1 MAMDFI
7 KIDQG
12 KCTRCGLCVKACRG
26 VLGMGEDGP
35 EVVRP
40 LCIACGQCVAV
51 CPQGALDNAKSPL
64 ANQTPIKETPALGA
78 DLAAQFLRS
87 RRSIR
92 DYQQKPVPREKVLQI
107 LDIARMAPTACN
119 SQGVAYHVVDNPAI
133 LRAIAAVITEW
144 TEGELSRD
152 SAMAASPWAPNSA
165 AQIEI
170 YRQTGEDIAL
180 RSAPC
185 LIVAIADKN
194 YAAPVRDNAYL
205 SLAYAQLFAVSLGL
219 GTCWAG
225 LFEYCASSGH
235 YPLLEL
241 LDLPENMQV
250 MSGMMVGYP
259 QYTYQ
264 RLVDRNPL
272 QVTWQ

>member
-1 MAMDFI
+1 MSMNFI
-7 KIDQG
+7 QVNQE
-12 KCTRCGLCVKACRG
+12 KCTRCGLCVKVCRS
-26 VLGMGEDGP
+26 VLANGSNGP
-35 EVVRP
+35 EVIRP

-51 CPQGALDNAKSPL
+51 CPHGALDNVKAPL
-64 ANQTPIKETPALGA
+64 NKQIPIKESLALNA
-78 DLAAQFLRS
+78 DAATQFLRS

-92 DYQQKPVPREKVLQI
+92 DYQQKPVSRDKIRQI

-119 SQGVAYHVVDNPAI
+119 SQGVSYHVVDNFDT
-133 LRAIAAVITEW
+133 LRAVSAVITEW

-152 SAMAASPWAPNSA
+152 SGMAASPWAPNSA

-170 YRQTGEDIAL
+170 YRQTGEDIVL

-205 SLAYAQLFAVSLGL
+205 SLAYAQLFAGAIGL

-225 LFEYCASSGH
+225 LFEYCAGTG
-235 YPLLEL
+235 YKPLLEL
-241 LDLPENMQV
+241 LAVPENMQII
-250 MSGMMVGYP
+250 SGMMVGYP

-264 RLVDRNPL
+264 RLVDKNPL
-272 QVTWQ
+272 HVTWQ